1 MELEWM
7 LCQVV
12 RLEVRSIRDWNSIEK
27 KHVEKSLIFCWF
39 WKSDVD
45 LSTPNR
51 CHSFHVDSLFIVDEI
66 STNVWRGNS
75 ICWIHGELTKMR
87 PLGNCSKYFNRICIS
102 FIFNFSKVNTLLQ
115 IYCVRLKSKTL
126 CISLFSPSS
135 SSRRLFRNI
144 GEFGAKK
151 YFSDHRTSNATQLFV
166 AIKGN
171 FFSSILFLNKSQRS
185 GSSRDYLINRP
196 TSLLIIY
203 AALKYTLTG
212 AQKPV

>member
-1 MELEWM
+1 MELERV

-27 KHVEKSLIFCWF
+27 RHMEKSLIFCWF

-87 PLGNCSKYFNRICIS
+87 SLGNCSKNFNRICIS
-102 FIFNFSKVNTLLQ
+102 FIFNFSKVNTLFQRFIAFAWKAKHFALV
-115 IYCVRLKSKTL
+115 CFPHLLLLDDFSG
-126 CISLFSPSS
+126 ISGNSEQK
-135 SSRRLFRNI
+135 NI
-144 GEFGAKK
+144 FQTIE
-151 YFSDHRTSNATQLFV
+151 HLIQL
-166 AIKGN
+166 
-171 FFSSILFLNKSQRS
+171 S
-185 GSSRDYLINRP
+185 YL
-196 TSLLIIY
+196 LL
-203 AALKYTLTG
+203 
-212 AQKPV
+212 